1 MDLLIG
7 VGSLAT
13 AAILFSWAFEQTRRP
28 DSPGWLQHEGVTG
41 AVALVCTMAFP
52 LGLGFLI
59 MGLLDVNSEL
69 RELGPI
75 GIAAVLA
82 ISAGGVLVTRR
93 IVQQARRARHRRS
106 DLAVSAAKSTP
117 DPA

>member
-52 LGLGFLI
+52 LGIGFLI
-59 MGLLDVNSEL
+59 IGLLDVNSEL
-69 RELGPI
+69 RELGPF

-82 ISAGGVLVTRR
+82 ISAGGIWMRRR
-93 IVQQARRARHRRS
+93 IVQQARRGRHRPGN
-106 DLAVSAAKSTP
+106 LAVSAAKPTP